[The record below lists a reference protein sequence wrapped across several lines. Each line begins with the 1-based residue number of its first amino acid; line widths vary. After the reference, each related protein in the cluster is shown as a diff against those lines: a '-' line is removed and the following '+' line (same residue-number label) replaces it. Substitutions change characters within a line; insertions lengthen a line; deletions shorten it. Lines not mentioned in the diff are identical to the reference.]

1 MGVVA
6 ALAKSPD
13 AAPAIRYLE
22 VPSGVEI
29 SQWNLSFNSSY
40 IVNLSTA
47 LGMFRRRVAKYP
59 A

>member
-6 ALAKSPD
+6 ALAKRPD
-13 AAPAIRYLE
+13 AAPATKYLD
-22 VPSGVEI
+22 VPSGVEM

-47 LGMFRRRVAKYP
+47 LGIFRRRVAK
-59 A
+59 